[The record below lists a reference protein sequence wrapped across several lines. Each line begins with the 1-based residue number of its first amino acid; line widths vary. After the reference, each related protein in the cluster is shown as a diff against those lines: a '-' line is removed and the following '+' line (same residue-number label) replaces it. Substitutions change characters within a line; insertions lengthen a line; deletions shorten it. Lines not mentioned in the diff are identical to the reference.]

1 MVITELYCDRC
12 LGCVAHT
19 QAQRNIDAINF
30 DRDSHNIK
38 QHLDSE
44 VDFTVFFSPILM
56 DIDS

>member
-12 LGCVAHT
+12 LGGVAHT
-19 QAQRNIDAINF
+19 QAQHNF